1 MVAADYHQIL
11 GVNNCRDLAE
21 ADKIMKKRMRNISWL
36 FDILQTI
43 LNKNYNGVTKV
54 DNDFILK
61 QFGEIEHKVSNLI
74 ENCKAQAAANSELK
88 NKLNSLEEEIQGK
101 VEAEKNYA
109 EEKAL
114 IRSKID
120 GLLARLDDISEL

>member
-1 MVAADYHQIL
+1 M
-11 GVNNCRDLAE
+11 
-21 ADKIMKKRMRNISWL
+21 
-36 FDILQTI
+36 
-43 LNKNYNGVTKV
+43 
-54 DNDFILK
+54 DNDFVLK
-61 QFGEIEHKVSNLI
+61 QFGEIEHKVERLI
-74 ENCKAQAAANSELK
+74 ENCKTQAAANSDLK
-88 NKLNSLEEEIQGK
+88 NKLTSLEEEIQGK

>member
-1 MVAADYHQIL
+1 M
-11 GVNNCRDLAE
+11 
-21 ADKIMKKRMRNISWL
+21 
-36 FDILQTI
+36 
-43 LNKNYNGVTKV
+43 
-54 DNDFILK
+54 DNDLILK
-61 QFGEIEHKVSNLI
+61 QFGEIEHKVENLI

-101 VEAEKNYA
+101 VEAENNYA

-120 GLLARLDDISEL
+120 GLLARLDDIADL

>member
-1 MVAADYHQIL
+1 M
-11 GVNNCRDLAE
+11 
-21 ADKIMKKRMRNISWL
+21 
-36 FDILQTI
+36 
-43 LNKNYNGVTKV
+43 
-54 DNDFILK
+54 DNDFVLK
-61 QFGEIEHKVSNLI
+61 QFGEIENKFERLI

-88 NKLNSLEEEIQGK
+88 NKLASLEEEIRGK

-109 EEKAL
+109 EEKTL

>member
-1 MVAADYHQIL
+1 M
-11 GVNNCRDLAE
+11 
-21 ADKIMKKRMRNISWL
+21 
-36 FDILQTI
+36 
-43 LNKNYNGVTKV
+43 NKNYNGVTKV

-101 VEAEKNYA
+101 IEAENNYA

-120 GLLARLDDISEL
+120 GLLARLDDISDS